1 MTLVL
6 ILLSVIAVLGTVF
19 YLYLKKKQNNIF
31 PKDKYFVIAQSQN
44 RDIGKFKKHQ
54 SQNNF
59 YNFLML
65 TGLSATSGLLIASIT
80 LIMYLLPDFEL
91 LGFFL
96 LWLSITLQY
105 ILVIPATFIVFILSS
120 LSHSKI
126 HFIFRAGIPL
136 IFNIL
141 GASATDISF
150 WVMRLPDQYLTQHL
164 TVTIENQTI
173 VPWRHWDG
181 YIGYAYQVVLHI
193 QNSSQEE
200 NPELSLSIDTQEE
213 SGYPLG
219 YTEIYPTQELIPTGE
234 SDITLNIPID
244 EFDYLN
250 ESDSRCDFTSVAEP
264 LYLFYSVGFPNYK
277 KSIIIESDM
286 SHQLLKLACES
297 KP

>member
-1 MTLVL
+1 MTL
-6 ILLSVIAVLGTVF
+6 IL
-19 YLYLKKKQNNIF
+19 
-31 PKDKYFVIAQSQN
+31 
-44 RDIGKFKKHQ
+44 
-54 SQNNF
+54 
-59 YNFLML
+59 
-65 TGLSATSGLLIASIT
+65 
-80 LIMYLLPDFEL
+80 YLLPDLEL

-96 LWLSITLQY
+96 MWFSVTAQF

-120 LSHSKI
+120 LSYSKI

-136 IFNIL
+136 ILNIL
-141 GASATDISF
+141 GASALSISS
-150 WVMRLPDQYLTQHL
+150 WVMRLPDQHLTQQL
-164 TVTIENQTI
+164 AVMIKSDTI

-181 YIGYAYQVVLHI
+181 YIGHAYQVVLHI

-213 SGYPLG
+213 SRYPLG
-219 YTEIYPTQELIPTGE
+219 YTEIYPNQELIPTGE

-250 ESDSRCDFTSVAEP
+250 ESDLRCDFTSIAEP

-286 SHQLLKLACES
+286 SQQLLKLACKS